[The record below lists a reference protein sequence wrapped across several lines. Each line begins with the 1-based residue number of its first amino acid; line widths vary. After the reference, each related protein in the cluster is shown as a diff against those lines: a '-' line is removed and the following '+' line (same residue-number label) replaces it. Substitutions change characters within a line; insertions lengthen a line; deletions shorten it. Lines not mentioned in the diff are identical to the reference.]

1 MPLASL
7 PIRTTTTRHPL
18 AHITKLCFLSRA
30 PLRLWCLEQ
39 RRVHSTRRKVVPIRR
54 GQESAVEKFLKR
66 VRIMGGQDDHHHHG
80 HGHGHDHGDVALLM
94 SKDSSNPG
102 VRITRV
108 GLYSPPSPPTL
119 FLHVSATFPLGEVG
133 C

>member
-7 PIRTTTTRHPL
+7 PIRTSIATTQAPPL
-18 AHITKLCFLSRA
+18 LLRLSSPLCSSL
-30 PLRLWCLEQ
+30 PLRLCVAEQ

-54 GQESAVEKFLKR
+54 TQPSAVEKLLKR
-66 VRIMGGQDDHHHHG
+66 VRIMGGLDDHHHHHGHG

-94 SKDSSNPG
+94 SKDASNPG

-108 GLYSPPSPPTL
+108 GLYAPPS
-119 FLHVSATFPLGEVG
+119 
-133 C
+133 